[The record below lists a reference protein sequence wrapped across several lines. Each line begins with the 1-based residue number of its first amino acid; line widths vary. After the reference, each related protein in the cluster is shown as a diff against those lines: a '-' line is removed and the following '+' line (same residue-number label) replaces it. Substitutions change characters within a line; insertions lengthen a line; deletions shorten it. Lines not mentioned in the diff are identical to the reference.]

1 MKRQAEY
8 TRKTKE
14 TEIEAVLTIEGTG
27 CAEIGTPIGFFN
39 HLLETFT
46 KHGRFDLQISAEGDL
61 QVDQHHLIEDCGL
74 VLGTIFSEAL
84 GDRGGID
91 RAGYFVFPMDEAL
104 AVAAVDLNGRPYLQ
118 YDVSFR
124 RRMCG
129 DMDTDLMESFFQAL
143 ATGLQAN
150 LVMRM
155 PFGRNDHHKL
165 EAAFKAL
172 GKALSMA
179 CVRGG
184 DPESIPSTKG
194 VIDDNRNR

>member
-8 TRKTKE
+8 RRKTAE
-14 TEIEAVLTIEGTG
+14 TEIKAALTIEGNGDST
-27 CAEIGTPIGFFN
+27 IDTPIGFLN
-39 HLLETFT
+39 HMLATFAR
-46 KHGRFDLQISAEGDL
+46 HGRFDLELKAAGDL
-61 QVDQHHLIEDCGL
+61 HVDQHHLIEDCGL
-74 VLGTIFSEAL
+74 VLGSVFARAL
-84 GDRGGID
+84 RDKKGID

-118 YDVSFR
+118 FDMSFQR
-124 RRMCG
+124 RTCG
-129 DMDTDLMESFFQAL
+129 DLDTDLMESFFHAL

-155 PFGRNDHHKL
+155 PYGHNDHHKL

-184 DPESIPSTKG
+184 DPENILSTKG
-194 VIDDNRNR
+194 VIDDHRNR